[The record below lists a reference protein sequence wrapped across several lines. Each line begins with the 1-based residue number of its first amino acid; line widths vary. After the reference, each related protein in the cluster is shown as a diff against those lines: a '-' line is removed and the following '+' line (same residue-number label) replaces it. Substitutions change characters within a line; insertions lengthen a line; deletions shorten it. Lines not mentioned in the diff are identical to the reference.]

1 MAIKKNKDDLKDDVS
16 LDNTEEGRSLNEC
29 FKEVNKKFGPG
40 TLSFLGVN
48 SSLSNIKVI
57 STGSIKIDRL
67 IGVGGIPM
75 GYITEIYGLEGS
87 GKTTIM
93 LTTIAEAQKAGYK
106 CLFIDVE
113 HALNGKYAEQ
123 LGVDLNEL
131 LFTQPNSA
139 EEAFGIMDH
148 VIRSGSVKLIVVD
161 SVSALMPQAES
172 EMQFGDNV
180 MAGQA
185 RLMSSSLRRIVHLL
199 SLSGCAVVFINQIR
213 QKIGIMFGS
222 NETTTGGLALRF
234 YACLR
239 IKVSQ
244 KTLIKSNGIAIGQ
257 EIDCTTKK
265 NKLSPPY
272 KSILTPLYYGKGFN
286 QYEEVFDV
294 AVEANIISRKGAM
307 YAYGEEKLGQG
318 KENCLSNLRSNS
330 QLFDTIRKAVM
341 DSTIIKDVVEE
352 SDDSKDGNSNNEN
365 EE

>member
-1 MAIKKNKDDLKDDVS
+1 MANKKNKDDLN
-16 LDNTEEGRSLNEC
+16 LDNTDEGRSLNEC

-40 TLSFLGVN
+40 TLGFLGVN
-48 SSLSNIKVI
+48 SRISNIQVI
-57 STGSIKIDRL
+57 STGSLKIDRL
-67 IGVGGIPM
+67 TGVGGIPM

-93 LTTIAEAQKAGYK
+93 LTTIAEAQKAGHK

-113 HALNGKYAEQ
+113 HALNAKYAEQ

-148 VIRSGSVKLIVVD
+148 VIRSGTVKLIVVD
-161 SVSALMPQAES
+161 SVSALMPQAEG

-234 YACLR
+234 YSSLR

-244 KTLIKSNGIAIGQ
+244 KGLIKNNGIAIGQ

-286 QYEEVFDV
+286 QFEEVFDV
-294 AVEANIISRKGAM
+294 AVESEIITRKGAM
-307 YAYGEEKLGQG
+307 YTYGEEKLGQG
-318 KENCLSNLRSNS
+318 KENCLSMLKSNS
-330 QLFDTIRKAVM
+330 ELYETIRHSVM
-341 DSTIIKDVVEE
+341 NVTISKDIQETSDE
-352 SDDSKDGNSNNEN
+352 SDEAKNDDVDE
-365 EE
+365 